1 MHEQSMRTAAEQL
14 VERSRV
20 AMVGVN
26 GSDGYPWIKA
36 MFKLESEGLLTCWF
50 STNTSSERVQ
60 RLLCDARASLYFSDQ
75 STIEG
80 LMMVG
85 EMQVITDDL
94 EIKRRFWWEGCEKY
108 YPQGVTDPDYSVL
121 RFTARWGRYYH
132 HLQIASFELTSQ
144 TAEARQE

>member
-1 MHEQSMRTAAEQL
+1 MNEQSMRTAAERL
-14 VERSRV
+14 VERSGV

-26 GSDGYPWIKA
+26 GSDGHPWVKA

-60 RLLCDARASLYFSDQ
+60 RLLCDGRSSLYFSDQ

-80 LMMVG
+80 LMLVG
-85 EMQVITDDL
+85 DMQVITDDL
-94 EIKRRFWWEGCEKY
+94 ETKRRFWSEGCEKY

-121 RFTARWGRYYH
+121 RFTAKWGRYYH
-132 HLQIASFELTSQ
+132 KLQTASFDLPLQ
-144 TAEARQE
+144 AEEVK